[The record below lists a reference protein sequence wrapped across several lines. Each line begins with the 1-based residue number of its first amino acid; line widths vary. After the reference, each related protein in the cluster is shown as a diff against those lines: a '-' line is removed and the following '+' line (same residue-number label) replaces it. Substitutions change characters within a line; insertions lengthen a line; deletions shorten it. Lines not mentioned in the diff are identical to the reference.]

1 MDTLMIG
8 IDMLGEILSAFIIG
22 LIITGLAALV
32 VYLIY
37 RYGVYLLIG
46 ALALIVFLG
55 KVAEKIIALLIK
67 ITKKSGKMAMR
78 LEEKIAG

>member
-1 MDTLMIG
+1 MIG

-55 KVAEKIIALLIK
+55 KVAEKIIALLVK
-67 ITKKSGKMAMR
+67 ITKKSGKMALR

>member
-55 KVAEKIIALLIK
+55 KVAEKIIVLLVK
-67 ITKKSGKMAMR
+67 ITKKSGKMALR

>member
-1 MDTLMIG
+1 MNTLMIG

>member
-1 MDTLMIG
+1 MNTLMIG

-32 VYLIY
+32 VYLVY

-46 ALALIVFLG
+46 ALALIVLLG

-67 ITKKSGKMAMR
+67 ITKKSGKMVMR

>member
-22 LIITGLAALV
+22 LIITALAALV

-46 ALALIVFLG
+46 ALALIVLLG

-67 ITKKSGKMAMR
+67 ITKKSGKMVMR

>member
-1 MDTLMIG
+1 MDTLMRG

-55 KVAEKIIALLIK
+55 KVAEKIIALLVK
-67 ITKKSGKMAMR
+67 ITKKSGKMALR

>member
-22 LIITGLAALV
+22 LMITGLAALV
-32 VYLIY
+32 VYLVY

-46 ALALIVFLG
+46 ALALIVLLG

-67 ITKKSGKMAMR
+67 ITKKSGKMVMR

>member
-22 LIITGLAALV
+22 LMITGLAALV

-46 ALALIVFLG
+46 ALALIVLLG

-67 ITKKSGKMAMR
+67 ITKKSGKMVMR

>member
-1 MDTLMIG
+1 MNTLMIG

-46 ALALIVFLG
+46 ALALIVLLG
-55 KVAEKIIALLIK
+55 KVTEKIIVLMIK

>member
-1 MDTLMIG
+1 MNTLMIG

-22 LIITGLAALV
+22 LIITGLVALV

-55 KVAEKIIALLIK
+55 KVAEQIISLLIK

>member
-46 ALALIVFLG
+46 ALALIVLLG
-55 KVAEKIIALLIK
+55 KVTEKIIALLIK
-67 ITKKSGKMAMR
+67 VTKKSGKMAMR

>member
-1 MDTLMIG
+1 MNTLMIG

-22 LIITGLAALV
+22 LIITALAALV

-46 ALALIVFLG
+46 ALALIVLLG

-67 ITKKSGKMAMR
+67 ITKKSGKMVMR

>member
-1 MDTLMIG
+1 MNTLMIG

-55 KVAEKIIALLIK
+55 KVAEKIIALLVK
-67 ITKKSGKMAMR
+67 ITKKSGKMALR

>member
-1 MDTLMIG
+1 MNTLMIG

-46 ALALIVFLG
+46 ALALIVLLG

-67 ITKKSGKMAMR
+67 ITKKSGKMVMR

>member
-32 VYLIY
+32 VYLVY

-46 ALALIVFLG
+46 ALALIVLLG

-67 ITKKSGKMAMR
+67 ITKKSGKMVMR

>member
-55 KVAEKIIALLIK
+55 KFAEKIIALLVK
-67 ITKKSGKMAMR
+67 ITKKSGKMALR

>member
-1 MDTLMIG
+1 MNTLMIG

-78 LEEKIAG
+78 LEEKIEG

>member
-32 VYLIY
+32 VYLVY

-46 ALALIVFLG
+46 LLAVIVLLG
-55 KVAEKIIALLIK
+55 KATEKIIALLVK

>member
-1 MDTLMIG
+1 MNTLMIG

-32 VYLIY
+32 VYLVY

-67 ITKKSGKMAMR
+67 ITKKSGKMVMR

>member
-55 KVAEKIIALLIK
+55 KVAEKIIALLVK
-67 ITKKSGKMAMR
+67 ITKKSGKMALR

>member
-32 VYLIY
+32 VYLVY

-46 ALALIVFLG
+46 ALALIVLLG
-55 KVAEKIIALLIK
+55 KDN
-67 ITKKSGKMAMR
+67 
-78 LEEKIAG
+78 

>member
-1 MDTLMIG
+1 MNTLMIG

-32 VYLIY
+32 VYLVY

-55 KVAEKIIALLIK
+55 KVAEKIIALLVK
-67 ITKKSGKMAMR
+67 ITKKSGKMALR

>member
-1 MDTLMIG
+1 MNTLMIG

-32 VYLIY
+32 VYLVY

-46 ALALIVFLG
+46 ALALIVLLG
-55 KVAEKIIALLIK
+55 KVTEKIIALLIK
-67 ITKKSGKMAMR
+67 VTKKSGKMAMR

>member
-1 MDTLMIG
+1 MNTLMIG

-55 KVAEKIIALLIK
+55 KVAEKSLLY
-67 ITKKSGKMAMR
+67 
-78 LEEKIAG
+78 

>member
-1 MDTLMIG
+1 MNTLMIG

-46 ALALIVFLG
+46 ALALIVLLG
-55 KVAEKIIALLIK
+55 KVTEKIIALLIK
-67 ITKKSGKMAMR
+67 VTKKSGKMAMR

>member
-32 VYLIY
+32 VYLVY

-55 KVAEKIIALLIK
+55 KVAEKIIALLVK
-67 ITKKSGKMAMR
+67 ITKKSGKLAMR

>member
-1 MDTLMIG
+1 MNTLMIG

-32 VYLIY
+32 VYLVY

>member
-46 ALALIVFLG
+46 ALALIVLLG
-55 KVAEKIIALLIK
+55 KVTEKIIVLMIK

>member
-1 MDTLMIG
+1 MNTLMIG

-46 ALALIVFLG
+46 SLALIVLLG

-67 ITKKSGKMAMR
+67 ITKKSGKMVMR

>member
-22 LIITGLAALV
+22 LIITALAALV

-46 ALALIVFLG
+46 ALAWIVLLG
-55 KVAEKIIALLIK
+55 KVAEKIISLLIK

>member
-1 MDTLMIG
+1 MNTLMIG

-55 KVAEKIIALLIK
+55 KVAEKIIALLVK
-67 ITKKSGKMAMR
+67 ITKKSCKMALR

>member
-32 VYLIY
+32 VYLVY

-46 ALALIVFLG
+46 ALALIVLLG